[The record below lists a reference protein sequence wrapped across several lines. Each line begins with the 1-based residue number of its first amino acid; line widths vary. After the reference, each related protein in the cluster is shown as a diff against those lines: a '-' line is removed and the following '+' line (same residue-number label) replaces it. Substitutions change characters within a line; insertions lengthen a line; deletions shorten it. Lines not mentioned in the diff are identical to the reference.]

1 MANTS
6 LGTPSDTRIIIQFR
20 SITQKI
26 DIMIKLKLSI
36 LVWAIGLSMT
46 AFSQTISSLRAKVL
60 TLNDYPDALRLW
72 ELYND
77 SASVMDKATQ
87 LHAKV
92 SLYYYFNRPDEMLQ
106 CVDSLLTL
114 YPKECTTEQKLAYCY
129 VKAEKLLEKGHY
141 KKLNTWW
148 KSLRKDKKLYREI
161 EKQENFPCSEKAI
174 QGLSDKDDFRM
185 DFPESS
191 STVPTSY
198 TYPLVLS
205 VTINGTTL
213 PATIF
218 DTGAPYT
225 FLTKETATKCN
236 VQCMGDTI
244 PVKSMFG
251 TSQAT
256 TGFVKTLQLGSI
268 TFHNVTVHVSLL
280 EKDPIFSGHD
290 ALLGLKELRGISA
303 LEFEFGK
310 LTLKQ
315 KSLRS
320 PLDPNMCFAET
331 GCAFL
336 FANGQNYLLDTG
348 GEGSFSNTPDSV
360 STKVI
365 DVNGYPVQFFNTYT
379 TIPAAQ
385 KSGLLGFPF
394 FSGFKICTLDFDRM
408 NFSGEGYRLRKSY
421 SELMNSGDMIGLDI
435 EYERISKT
443 TDEMGKWLTNASL
456 EMMKN
461 KPESCIQYTDSLL
474 GKYQQELGGSII
486 YVLNLRAASLA
497 YLGLY
502 KEAGDLMKMCAQA
515 VPDMINGYN
524 KCMALTPFGAQQLSW
539 EQPEVTLN
547 TTFSEK
553 GFLAS
558 AEINGNK
565 NKLYFAPDQINS
577 SISEADAGKLNM
589 KIIEFEDHTTATG
602 KKRMAIANEL
612 KLGNLLIKNVQ
623 FNLTEGNDIILGNSL
638 LRLIPQFSIES
649 QKLVLM
655 QQVQSFTNAKQYPL
669 LLINYTFCF
678 RHPDYDTQKISIGN
692 PTPYTR
698 KITLQDLCKSSGK
711 IVFDMKDMKLLKIN

>member
-1 MANTS
+1 MVNTS

-46 AFSQTISSLRAKVL
+46 AFSQTTSSLRAKVL

-148 KSLRKDKKLYREI
+148 KSLRKDRKLYREI

-174 QGLSDKDDFRM
+174 QGLSDKDNFRV

-320 PLDPNMCFAET
+320 PLDPIICQRTE
-331 GCAFL
+331 L
-336 FANGQNYLLDTG
+336 
-348 GEGSFSNTPDSV
+348 SV
-360 STKVI
+360 R
-365 DVNGYPVQFFNTYT
+365 YRWRRQF
-379 TIPAAQ
+379 Q
-385 KSGLLGFPF
+385 
-394 FSGFKICTLDFDRM
+394 
-408 NFSGEGYRLRKSY
+408 
-421 SELMNSGDMIGLDI
+421 
-435 EYERISKT
+435 
-443 TDEMGKWLTNASL
+443 
-456 EMMKN
+456 
-461 KPESCIQYTDSLL
+461 QY
-474 GKYQQELGGSII
+474 
-486 YVLNLRAASLA
+486 A
-497 YLGLY
+497 
-502 KEAGDLMKMCAQA
+502 
-515 VPDMINGYN
+515 
-524 KCMALTPFGAQQLSW
+524 
-539 EQPEVTLN
+539 
-547 TTFSEK
+547 
-553 GFLAS
+553 
-558 AEINGNK
+558 
-565 NKLYFAPDQINS
+565 
-577 SISEADAGKLNM
+577 
-589 KIIEFEDHTTATG
+589 
-602 KKRMAIANEL
+602 
-612 KLGNLLIKNVQ
+612 
-623 FNLTEGNDIILGNSL
+623 
-638 LRLIPQFSIES
+638 
-649 QKLVLM
+649 
-655 QQVQSFTNAKQYPL
+655 
-669 LLINYTFCF
+669 
-678 RHPDYDTQKISIGN
+678 
-692 PTPYTR
+692 
-698 KITLQDLCKSSGK
+698 
-711 IVFDMKDMKLLKIN
+711 